1 MDIKKILNVIWM
13 LLLAVLISQ
22 IINYNSNEKMIQNYN
37 NQEYELAAN
46 SNLGFFEPYI
56 SYYNAGTV
64 YFQKKN
70 YTMAE
75 DRFKKALKSWS
86 PKGRNV
92 KIRINLALSIATPVN
107 PDYVTVSEVD
117 EVVEH
122 LREAQNYLKYKNF
135 ANEDGVS
142 GEHGKAQILYNDIE
156 KLIQELLEK
165 KQEEQ
170 NQDENN
176 QNQEDQNQGNQNNQN
191 NQSQDGQNQ
200 QNDQNDQNNQN
211 GQNNQNNQD
220 NQDNQNNQGNQNQDG
235 QNQDNQ
241 DNQQGREPAED
252 PIRDQLGD
260 LMDYGNQQRND
271 DLNYDRYMF
280 QYNYNDGENW

>member
-1 MDIKKILNVIWM
+1 M

-37 NQEYELAAN
+37 NQEYELAEH

-64 YFQKKN
+64 YFQKKD

-107 PDYVTVSEVD
+107 PDYVTASEVD

-122 LREAQNYLKYKNF
+122 LREAQEYLKYKNF
-135 ANEDGVS
+135 ANEDGSS

-156 KLIQELLEK
+156 KLIQELLQK

-176 QNQEDQNQGNQNNQN
+176 QNQDDQNQNNQDQNNQDQNNNGQNNQN
-191 NQSQDGQNQ
+191 NQD
-200 QNDQNDQNNQN
+200 DQNNQN

-220 NQDNQNNQGNQNQDG
+220 NQNNQEDQNKDG

-241 DNQQGREPAED
+241 QGQEPAED

-271 DLNYDRYMF
+271 DLNYDRYLF